1 MDISLK
7 PIWGYSLAMISHNQL
22 LSSDK
27 SDTILVTG
35 HTGFKGSWLVMLLH
49 KLGYKTVGISLPP
62 ASNSLYLKLDSCD
75 KPTDEYFVDIRNY
88 EEILRI
94 FSSQDFSYAFHLAA
108 QPLVLDS
115 YKDPIKTFAT
125 NVMGTTNVLNALLSQ
140 KTLKS
145 IGVITTDKVYKNENN
160 ATRFSEN
167 DELGGKDP
175 YSASKVGTEIVV
187 SAWRELSKLQNG
199 PRIISL
205 RAGNVIGGGDF
216 AIDRLLPDIVR
227 SYINKKPLEIR
238 NLTSTRPWQ
247 HVIDPLLGYVMS
259 VILLEDGEI
268 PALNFG
274 PSEPSLSVESVIN
287 FAEAAWGKPLDKRVT
302 KQEDMLEAVTLE
314 LDSRKAK
321 KVLHWEPFFSQKDA
335 VYSTMNWWK
344 EMDQKNSTASKL
356 CNEEI
361 SRALNSYL

>member
-1 MDISLK
+1 MSTSLK
-7 PIWGYSLAMISHNQL
+7 PNWGYSLVMISHNQL
-22 LSSDK
+22 LRLDK
-27 SDTILVTG
+27 DEVVLVTG

-49 KLGYKTVGISLPP
+49 KLGFKTVGISLPP
-62 ASNSLYLKLDSCD
+62 EKNSLYSKLDSCD
-75 KPTDEYFVDIRNY
+75 KPTEEYFVDIRNS
-88 EEILRI
+88 EEIFNVVSR
-94 FSSQDFSYAFHLAA
+94 QNFSYAFHLAA

-115 YKDPIKTFAT
+115 YKYPAETFAT
-125 NVMGTTNVLNALLSQ
+125 NVLGTANVLNALLLQ
-140 KTLKS
+140 ENLKS

-160 ATRFSEN
+160 SARFSEN
-167 DELGGKDP
+167 AELGGKDP
-175 YSASKVGTEIVV
+175 YSASKVGTEMVV

-227 SYINKKPLEIR
+227 SYANGTKLEIR

-287 FAEAAWGKPLDKRVT
+287 FAESAWGKPIDKHVLE
-302 KQEDMLEAVTLE
+302 QEVILEAVTLE
-314 LDSRKAK
+314 LDSRQAN
-321 KVLHWEPFFSQKDA
+321 KVLGWEPFFSQKDA
-335 VYSTMNWWK
+335 IYSTMNWWK

-356 CNEEI
+356 CNEDI